1 MPTTIN
7 VRVSEKEKNKAEKL
21 AKYLHKLGLIE
32 KATLSDAM
40 RKSLQ
45 FTINEVVKS
54 IERERYS
61 G

>member
-7 VRVSEKEKNKAEKL
+7 VRVSEKEKKKAEKL
-21 AKYLHKLGLIE
+21 AKYLYKLGLIE